1 MYLLTELDFT
11 NRNNKKYI
19 IYILKY
25 INIMNEYDVIVVG
38 GGHAGLEAAY
48 AVDRIGLSCAL
59 VTLRKQSIGQMSCN
73 PAIGGLGK
81 SHIVREIDAMGG
93 LMPIATDMSGIQYR
107 TLNTRKGDAVQ
118 ALRVQ
123 CDRKLYKQAAQK
135 IIKKTNIEII
145 EGEVE
150 DLVVEGKK
158 VKGVVTNKNIVKGK
172 RTILTTGTFL
182 NGRMYTGEEIEIGG
196 RSGDLSSI
204 PLSKK
209 LYQLNIPMGRLKTG
223 TPPRIKLSSIN
234 INLMEEQ
241 PGERPTPWMSLN
253 ERPKKHQKQL
263 SCFITRTNK
272 TTHEIIKKNTHLSAM
287 YSGNIVGIGPRYCPS
302 IEDKVNRFKNKEGH
316 QIFIEPE
323 GINKDLIY
331 PNGVSTSLPKD
342 IQLEFIQSIRGMRN
356 AIITEYGY
364 AVEYDF
370 IDPRII
376 KPTLEAKFLQG
387 FYLAGQINGTTG
399 YEEAAAQGLIAG
411 INAANSIKKKDEFIL
426 ERDEAY
432 IGVLIND
439 LTNHGITEPY
449 RMFTS
454 RAEHRLLLSQNNA
467 EQRLLLKA
475 HNLGLISNKRKEEF
489 LLKEKK
495 YKKFFNSILKKTK
508 TKTFIDNKNK
518 TKHLK
523 ENKNLYQLLSRPDV
537 NPNRLYKPKKHEKSL
552 YDRSVV
558 EIKYKGY
565 IEKQLREIK
574 KTKKQN
580 NKKIPKSFD
589 YNSIEGLSNE
599 VKEKLHQNKPR
610 TIGDANII
618 EGITPAAINLILI
631 YLKKAELLEQNA

>member
-1 MYLLTELDFT
+1 M
-11 NRNNKKYI
+11 NK
-19 IYILKY
+19 
-25 INIMNEYDVIVVG
+25 YDVVVVG

-59 VTLRKQSIGQMSCN
+59 VTFKRKSIGQMSCN

-93 LMPIATDMSGIQYR
+93 LMSRATDMSGIQYR

-123 CDRKLYKQAAQK
+123 CDRKLYKKATQK
-135 IIKKTNIEII
+135 IIKNTNIEVI
-145 EGEVE
+145 EGEVK
-150 DLVVEGKK
+150 DLVVEGNK
-158 VKGVVTNKNIVKGK
+158 VKGVITNNNTVMGK

-182 NGRMYTGEEIEIGG
+182 NGKMYAGEDVEIGG
-196 RSGDLSSI
+196 RSGDPSSI

-234 INLMEEQ
+234 INEMEEQ
-241 PGERPTPWMSLN
+241 PGEKPTPWMSLYK
-253 ERPKKHQKQL
+253 RPKKHQKQL
-263 SCFITRTNK
+263 SCYITRTNK
-272 TTHEIIKKNTHLSAM
+272 TTHKIIEQNTHLSAM
-287 YSGNIVGIGPRYCPS
+287 YSGNIIGIGPRYCPS

-323 GINKDLIY
+323 GIDKDLVY
-331 PNGVSTSLPKD
+331 PNGVSTSLPKK
-342 IQLEFIQSIRGMRN
+342 IQEEFIQSINGMKD
-356 AIITEYGY
+356 AVITEYGY

-370 IDPRII
+370 IDPRSI
-376 KPTLEAKFLQG
+376 KPTLETKFLEN

-399 YEEAAAQGLIAG
+399 YEEAAAQGLMAG
-411 INAANSIKKKDEFIL
+411 INAANSIKKREEFVL
-426 ERDEAY
+426 ERSEAY
-432 IGVLIND
+432 IGVLLND

-475 HNLGLISNKRKEEF
+475 HKLGLISDKRKEQY
-489 LLKEKK
+489 LLREEK
-495 YKKFFNSILKKTK
+495 YKVFFNTNLRKTK
-508 TKTFIDNKNK
+508 VNTFIDNNNNTNK
-518 TKHLK
+518 LNESKSLH
-523 ENKNLYQLLSRPDV
+523 QLLSRPDV
-537 NPNRLYKPKKHEKSL
+537 DPNKLYKPSKKEKSL
-552 YDRSVV
+552 YERSIV

-580 NKKIPKSFD
+580 NKKIPTTFNYCSVD
-589 YNSIEGLSNE
+589 GLSNE
-599 VKEKLHQNKPR
+599 VKEKLNHQKPR
-610 TIGDANII
+610 TIGDASII
-618 EGITPAAINLILI
+618 EGVTPAAINLILI
-631 YLKKAELLEQNA
+631 YLKKAEMLEQNA

>member
-1 MYLLTELDFT
+1 
-11 NRNNKKYI
+11 
-19 IYILKY
+19 
-25 INIMNEYDVIVVG
+25 MNEYDVIVVG

-59 VTLRKQSIGQMSCN
+59 VTLRKKSIGQMSCN

-93 LMPIATDMSGIQYR
+93 LMPKATDMSGIQYR

-135 IIKKTNIEII
+135 IIKNTNIEII
-145 EGEVE
+145 EGEVK
-150 DLVVEGKK
+150 DLVMEGKK
-158 VKGVVTNKNIVKGK
+158 VKGVVTDKNILKGK
-172 RTILTTGTFL
+172 KTILTTGTFL

-196 RSGDLSSI
+196 RLGDQSSI

-209 LYQLNIPMGRLKTG
+209 LYQLNIPIGRLKTG

-234 INLMEEQ
+234 IDQMEEQ
-241 PGERPTPWMSLN
+241 PGERPTPWMSLYD
-253 ERPKKHQKQL
+253 RPKKHQKQL

-272 TTHEIIKKNTHLSAM
+272 TTHKIIEKNTHLSAM

-302 IEDKVNRFKNKEGH
+302 IEDKVNRFKKKEGH
-316 QIFIEPE
+316 QIFIATE
-323 GINKDLIY
+323 GINKDLVY
-331 PNGVSTSLPKD
+331 PNGVSTSLPKK
-342 IQLEFIQSIRGMRN
+342 IQLEFIQSIRGLSN

-370 IDPRII
+370 IDPRVI
-376 KPTLEAKFLQG
+376 KATLETKFLQN

-411 INAANSIKKKDEFIL
+411 INASNSIKKKDEFIL
-426 ERDEAY
+426 ERNEAY

-475 HNLGLISNKRKEEF
+475 HNLGLIGNERKEDY

-495 YKKFFNSILKKTK
+495 YKKFFNSNLKKIK
-508 TKTFIDNKNK
+508 TKTFIDNENK

-523 ENKNLYQLLSRPDV
+523 ESKSLYQLLSRPDV
-537 NPNRLYKPKKHEKSL
+537 KPSRLYKPKECEKSF
-552 YDRSVV
+552 YERSVI

-580 NKKIPKSFD
+580 NKIIPTSFD
-589 YNSIEGLSNE
+589 YSSIEGLSNE
-599 VKEKLHQNKPR
+599 VKEKLNQNKPR
-610 TIGDANII
+610 TIGDASII
-618 EGITPAAINLILI
+618 EGVTPAAVNLILI

>member
-1 MYLLTELDFT
+1 M
-11 NRNNKKYI
+11 NKF
-19 IYILKY
+19 
-25 INIMNEYDVIVVG
+25 DVVVVG

-59 VTLRKQSIGQMSCN
+59 VTFKRKSIGQMSCN

-93 LMPIATDMSGIQYR
+93 LMSRATDMSGIQYR

-123 CDRKLYKQAAQK
+123 CDRKLYKQATQK
-135 IIKKTNIEII
+135 IIKNTNIEVI
-145 EGEVE
+145 EGEVK
-150 DLVVEGKK
+150 DLVVEGNK
-158 VKGVVTNKNIVKGK
+158 VKGVMTNNNTVLGK

-182 NGRMYTGEEIEIGG
+182 NGKMYAGEEVEIGG
-196 RSGDLSSI
+196 RSGDPSSI

-223 TPPRIKLSSIN
+223 TPPRIKLSSID
-234 INLMEEQ
+234 INKMEEQ
-241 PGERPTPWMSLN
+241 PGEKPTPWMSLYK
-253 ERPKKHQKQL
+253 RPKKHQKQL
-263 SCFITRTNK
+263 SCYITRTNK
-272 TTHEIIKKNTHLSAM
+272 TTHNIIEQNTHLSAM
-287 YSGNIVGIGPRYCPS
+287 YSGNIMGIGPRYCPS

-323 GINKDLIY
+323 GINKDLVY
-331 PNGVSTSLPKD
+331 PNGVSTSLPKK
-342 IQLEFIQSIRGMRN
+342 IQDDFIKSINGMRD
-356 AIITEYGY
+356 AVITEYGY

-370 IDPRII
+370 IDPRSI
-376 KPTLEAKFLQG
+376 KPTMETKFLDN

-399 YEEAAAQGLIAG
+399 YEEAAAQGLMAG
-411 INAANSIKKKDEFIL
+411 INAANSIKKREEFVL
-426 ERDEAY
+426 ERSEAY

-475 HNLGLISNKRKEEF
+475 HKQGLISEKRKEEY
-489 LLKEKK
+489 LLKEER
-495 YKKFFNSILKKTK
+495 YKKFFNTSLRKIKVN
-508 TKTFIDNKNK
+508 TFVDNNNNTNK
-518 TKHLK
+518 LK
-523 ENKNLYQLLSRPDV
+523 ESKSLYQLLSRPDV
-537 NPNRLYKPKKHEKSL
+537 NTNKLYKPNKKEKSL
-552 YDRSVV
+552 YERSVV

-580 NKKIPKSFD
+580 NKKIPTTFD
-589 YNSIEGLSNE
+589 YCSVEGLSNE
-599 VKEKLHQNKPR
+599 VKEKLNHHKPR
-610 TIGDANII
+610 TIGDAKII
-618 EGITPAAINLILI
+618 EGVTPAAINLILI

>member
-1 MYLLTELDFT
+1 M
-11 NRNNKKYI
+11 NK
-19 IYILKY
+19 
-25 INIMNEYDVIVVG
+25 YDVVVVG

-59 VTLRKQSIGQMSCN
+59 VTFKRKSIGQMSCN

-93 LMPIATDMSGIQYR
+93 LMSRATDMSGIQYR

-123 CDRKLYKQAAQK
+123 CDRKLYKKATQK
-135 IIKKTNIEII
+135 IIKNTDIEVI
-145 EGEVE
+145 EGEVK
-150 DLVVEGKK
+150 DLVVEGNK
-158 VKGVVTNKNIVKGK
+158 VKGVITNNNTVMGK

-182 NGRMYTGEEIEIGG
+182 NGKMYAGEDVEIGG
-196 RSGDLSSI
+196 RSGDPSSI

-234 INLMEEQ
+234 INEMEEQ
-241 PGERPTPWMSLN
+241 PGEKPTPWMSLYKT
-253 ERPKKHQKQL
+253 PKKHQKQL
-263 SCFITRTNK
+263 SCYITRTNK
-272 TTHEIIKKNTHLSAM
+272 TTHKIIEQNTHLSAM
-287 YSGNIVGIGPRYCPS
+287 YSGNIIGIGPRYCPS

-323 GINKDLIY
+323 GIDKDLVY
-331 PNGVSTSLPKD
+331 PNGVSTSLPKK
-342 IQLEFIQSIRGMRN
+342 IQEEFIQSINGMKD
-356 AIITEYGY
+356 AVITEYGY

-370 IDPRII
+370 IDPRSI
-376 KPTLEAKFLQG
+376 KPTLETKFLEN

-399 YEEAAAQGLIAG
+399 YEEAAAQGLMAG
-411 INAANSIKKKDEFIL
+411 INAANSIKKREEFVL
-426 ERDEAY
+426 ERSEAY
-432 IGVLIND
+432 IGVLLND

-475 HNLGLISNKRKEEF
+475 HKLGLISDKRKEQY
-489 LLKEKK
+489 LLREEK
-495 YKKFFNSILKKTK
+495 YKVFFNTNLKKTK
-508 TKTFIDNKNK
+508 VNMFIDNNNNTNK
-518 TKHLK
+518 LNESKSLH
-523 ENKNLYQLLSRPDV
+523 QLLSRPDV
-537 NPNRLYKPKKHEKSL
+537 DPNKLYKPSKKEKSL
-552 YDRSVV
+552 YERSIV

-580 NKKIPKSFD
+580 NKKIPTTFNYCSVD
-589 YNSIEGLSNE
+589 GLSNE
-599 VKEKLHQNKPR
+599 VKEKLNHQKPR
-610 TIGDANII
+610 TIGDASII
-618 EGITPAAINLILI
+618 EGVTPAAINLILI
-631 YLKKAELLEQNA
+631 YLKKAEMLEQNA

>member
-1 MYLLTELDFT
+1 M
-11 NRNNKKYI
+11 NK
-19 IYILKY
+19 
-25 INIMNEYDVIVVG
+25 YDVVVVG

-59 VTLRKQSIGQMSCN
+59 VTFKRKSIGQMSCN

-93 LMPIATDMSGIQYR
+93 LMSRATDMSGIQYR

-123 CDRKLYKQAAQK
+123 CDRKLYKKATQK
-135 IIKKTNIEII
+135 IIKNTNIEVI
-145 EGEVE
+145 EGEVK
-150 DLVVEGKK
+150 DLVVEGNK
-158 VKGVVTNKNIVKGK
+158 VKGVITNNNTVMGK

-182 NGRMYTGEEIEIGG
+182 NGKMYAGEDVEIGG
-196 RSGDLSSI
+196 RSGDPSSI

-234 INLMEEQ
+234 INEMEEQ
-241 PGERPTPWMSLN
+241 PGEKPTPWMSLYK
-253 ERPKKHQKQL
+253 RPKKHQKQL
-263 SCFITRTNK
+263 SCYITRTNK
-272 TTHEIIKKNTHLSAM
+272 TTHKIIEQNTHLSAM
-287 YSGNIVGIGPRYCPS
+287 YSGNIIGIGPRYCPS

-323 GINKDLIY
+323 GIDKDLVY
-331 PNGVSTSLPKD
+331 PNGVSTSLPKK
-342 IQLEFIQSIRGMRN
+342 IQEEFIQSINGMKD
-356 AIITEYGY
+356 AVITEYGY

-370 IDPRII
+370 IDPRSI
-376 KPTLEAKFLQG
+376 KPTLETKFLEN

-399 YEEAAAQGLIAG
+399 YEEAAAQGLMAG
-411 INAANSIKKKDEFIL
+411 INAANSIKKREEFVL
-426 ERDEAY
+426 ERSEAY
-432 IGVLIND
+432 IGVLLND

-475 HNLGLISNKRKEEF
+475 HKLGLISDKRKEQY
-489 LLKEKK
+489 LLREEK
-495 YKKFFNSILKKTK
+495 YKVFFNTNLRKTK
-508 TKTFIDNKNK
+508 VNMFIDNNNNTNK
-518 TKHLK
+518 LNESKSLH
-523 ENKNLYQLLSRPDV
+523 QLLSRPDV
-537 NPNRLYKPKKHEKSL
+537 DPKKLYKPSKKEKSL
-552 YDRSVV
+552 YERSIV

-580 NKKIPKSFD
+580 NKKIPTTFNYCSVD
-589 YNSIEGLSNE
+589 GLSNE
-599 VKEKLHQNKPR
+599 VKEKLNHQKPR
-610 TIGDANII
+610 TIGDASII
-618 EGITPAAINLILI
+618 EGVTPAAINLILI
-631 YLKKAELLEQNA
+631 YLKKAEMLEQNA

>member
-1 MYLLTELDFT
+1 M
-11 NRNNKKYI
+11 NK
-19 IYILKY
+19 
-25 INIMNEYDVIVVG
+25 YDVVVVG

-59 VTLRKQSIGQMSCN
+59 VTFKKKSIGQMSCN

-93 LMPIATDMSGIQYR
+93 LMSRATDMSGIQYR

-123 CDRKLYKQAAQK
+123 CDRKLYKQATQK
-135 IIKKTNIEII
+135 IIKNTNIEVI
-145 EGEVE
+145 EGEVK
-150 DLVVEGKK
+150 DLIVEGNK
-158 VKGVVTNKNIVKGK
+158 VKGVMTNNNTVLGK

-182 NGRMYTGEEIEIGG
+182 NGKMYSGEEVEIGG
-196 RSGDLSSI
+196 RSGDPSSI

-223 TPPRIKLSSIN
+223 TPPRIKLSSID
-234 INLMEEQ
+234 INEMEEQ
-241 PGERPTPWMSLN
+241 PGEKPTPWMSLYK
-253 ERPKKHQKQL
+253 RPKKHQKQL
-263 SCFITRTNK
+263 SCYITRTNK
-272 TTHEIIKKNTHLSAM
+272 TTHKIIEQNTHLSAM

-323 GINKDLIY
+323 GINKDLVY
-331 PNGVSTSLPKD
+331 PNGVSTSLPKK
-342 IQLEFIQSIRGMRN
+342 IQEEFIQSINGMKD
-356 AIITEYGY
+356 AVITEYGY

-370 IDPRII
+370 IDPRSI
-376 KPTLEAKFLQG
+376 KPTLETKFLDN

-399 YEEAAAQGLIAG
+399 YEEAAAQGLMAG
-411 INAANSIKKKDEFIL
+411 INAANSIKKREEFVL
-426 ERDEAY
+426 ERSEAY

-475 HNLGLISNKRKEEF
+475 HKQGLISEERKEEY
-489 LLKEKK
+489 LLKEER
-495 YKKFFNSILKKTK
+495 YKNFFNNNLRKTK
-508 TKTFIDNKNK
+508 VNTFVDNNNNTNK
-518 TKHLK
+518 LSESKS
-523 ENKNLYQLLSRPDV
+523 LYQLLSRPDV
-537 NPNRLYKPKKHEKSL
+537 NPKKLYKPNKKEKSF
-552 YDRSVV
+552 YERSVV

-574 KTKKQN
+574 KTRKQN
-580 NKKIPKSFD
+580 NKKIPTSFD
-589 YNSIEGLSNE
+589 YCSVEGLSNE
-599 VKEKLHQNKPR
+599 VKEKLNHHKPR

-618 EGITPAAINLILI
+618 EGVTPAAINLILI

>member
-1 MYLLTELDFT
+1 M
-11 NRNNKKYI
+11 NK
-19 IYILKY
+19 
-25 INIMNEYDVIVVG
+25 YDVVVVG

-59 VTLRKQSIGQMSCN
+59 VTFKRKSIGQMSCN

-93 LMPIATDMSGIQYR
+93 LMSRATDMSGIQYR

-123 CDRKLYKQAAQK
+123 CDRKLYKKATQK
-135 IIKKTNIEII
+135 IIKNTNIEVI
-145 EGEVE
+145 EGEVK
-150 DLVVEGKK
+150 DLVVERNK
-158 VKGVVTNKNIVKGK
+158 VKGVITNNNTVMGK

-182 NGRMYTGEEIEIGG
+182 NGKMYTGEEVETGG
-196 RSGDLSSI
+196 RSGDKSSI

-234 INLMEEQ
+234 INEMEEQ
-241 PGERPTPWMSLN
+241 PGEKPTPWMSLYK
-253 ERPKKHQKQL
+253 RPKKHQKQL
-263 SCFITRTNK
+263 SCYITRTNK
-272 TTHEIIKKNTHLSAM
+272 TTHKIIEQNTHLSAM

-323 GINKDLIY
+323 GIDKDLVY
-331 PNGVSTSLPKD
+331 PNGVSTSLPKK
-342 IQLEFIQSIRGMRN
+342 IQKEFIQSINGMRD
-356 AIITEYGY
+356 AVITEYGY

-370 IDPRII
+370 IDPRSI
-376 KPTLEAKFLQG
+376 KPTLETKFLEN

-399 YEEAAAQGLIAG
+399 YEEAAAQGLMAG
-411 INAANSIKKKDEFIL
+411 INAANSIKKGEEFVL
-426 ERDEAY
+426 ERSEAY
-432 IGVLIND
+432 IGVLLND

-475 HNLGLISNKRKEEF
+475 HKLGLINDERKEQY
-489 LLKEKK
+489 LLKEER
-495 YKKFFNSILKKTK
+495 YKEFFNTSLKKIK
-508 TKTFIDNKNK
+508 VNMFIDNNNNANK
-518 TKHLK
+518 LNESKSLH
-523 ENKNLYQLLSRPDV
+523 QLLSRPDV
-537 NPNRLYKPKKHEKSL
+537 DPNKLYKPSKKEKSL
-552 YDRSVV
+552 YERSVV

-580 NKKIPKSFD
+580 NKKIPTTFD
-589 YNSIEGLSNE
+589 YCSVDGLSNE
-599 VKEKLHQNKPR
+599 VREKLNQHKPR
-610 TIGDANII
+610 TIGDASII
-618 EGITPAAINLILI
+618 EGVTPAAINLILI
-631 YLKKAELLEQNA
+631 YLKKAEMLEQNA

>member
-1 MYLLTELDFT
+1 M
-11 NRNNKKYI
+11 NK
-19 IYILKY
+19 
-25 INIMNEYDVIVVG
+25 YDVVVVG

-59 VTLRKQSIGQMSCN
+59 VTFKKKSIGQMSCN

-93 LMPIATDMSGIQYR
+93 LMPKATDMSGIQYR

-123 CDRKLYKQAAQK
+123 CDRRLYKRATQK
-135 IIKKTNIEII
+135 IIKNTNINII
-145 EGEVE
+145 EGEVR
-150 DLVVEGKK
+150 DLIVEGNK
-158 VKGVVTNKNIVKGK
+158 VKGIKTNNNTVFGK

-182 NGRMYTGEEIEIGG
+182 NGKMYSGEEVEVGG
-196 RSGDLSSI
+196 RSGDPSSI
-204 PLSKK
+204 PLSQK

-234 INLMEEQ
+234 INEMEEQ
-241 PGERPTPWMSLN
+241 PGEKPTPWMSLYQ
-253 ERPKKHQKQL
+253 RPKKHQKQL
-263 SCFITRTNK
+263 SCYITRTNK
-272 TTHEIIKKNTHLSAM
+272 ITHKIIEQNTHLSAM

-302 IEDKVNRFKNKEGH
+302 IEDKINRFKNKNGH

-323 GINKDLIY
+323 GIGKDLVY
-331 PNGVSTSLPKD
+331 PNGVSTSLPKK
-342 IQLEFIQSIRGMRN
+342 IQEEFIQSINGMKD

-370 IDPRII
+370 IDPRSI
-376 KPTLEAKFLQG
+376 KPTLETKFLEN

-399 YEEAAAQGLIAG
+399 YEEAAAQGLMAG
-411 INAANSIKKKDEFIL
+411 INAANSIKKGEEFIL
-426 ERDEAY
+426 ERSEAY
-432 IGVLIND
+432 IGVLLND

-467 EQRLLLKA
+467 EQRLLIKA
-475 HNLGLISNKRKEEF
+475 HKLGLISDKRKEEY
-489 LLKEKK
+489 LLNEERYKE
-495 YKKFFNSILKKTK
+495 FFNTKLKKIK
-508 TKTFIDNKNK
+508 VNVFVDNNNNK
-518 TKHLK
+518 HKLNESKDLH
-523 ENKNLYQLLSRPDV
+523 QLLSRPDV
-537 NPNRLYKPKKHEKSL
+537 DPTKLYKPNKKEKSL
-552 YDRSVV
+552 YKRSVI

-580 NKKIPKSFD
+580 NKTIPTNFD
-589 YNSIEGLSNE
+589 YYSVDGLSNE
-599 VKEKLHQNKPR
+599 VKEKLNHHKPR
-610 TIGDANII
+610 TIGDAGVI
-618 EGITPAAINLILI
+618 EGVTPAAINLILI

>member
-1 MYLLTELDFT
+1 M
-11 NRNNKKYI
+11 NK
-19 IYILKY
+19 
-25 INIMNEYDVIVVG
+25 YDVVVVG

-48 AVDRIGLSCAL
+48 AVDRIGLSCVL
-59 VTLRKQSIGQMSCN
+59 VTFKKKSIGQMSCN

-93 LMPIATDMSGIQYR
+93 LMSRATDMSGIQYR

-123 CDRKLYKQAAQK
+123 CDRKLYKQATQK
-135 IIKKTNIEII
+135 IIKNTNIEVI
-145 EGEVE
+145 EGEVK
-150 DLVVEGKK
+150 DLIVEGNK
-158 VKGVVTNKNIVKGK
+158 VKGVMTNNNTVLGK

-182 NGRMYTGEEIEIGG
+182 NGKMYSGEEVEIGG
-196 RSGDLSSI
+196 RSGDPSSI

-223 TPPRIKLSSIN
+223 TPPRIKLSSID
-234 INLMEEQ
+234 INEMEEQ
-241 PGERPTPWMSLN
+241 PGEKPTPWMSLYK
-253 ERPKKHQKQL
+253 RPKKHQKQL
-263 SCFITRTNK
+263 SCYITRTNK
-272 TTHEIIKKNTHLSAM
+272 TTHNIIEQNTHLSAM

-323 GINKDLIY
+323 GINKDLVY
-331 PNGVSTSLPKD
+331 PNGVSTSLPKK
-342 IQLEFIQSIRGMRN
+342 IQEEFIQSINGMKD
-356 AIITEYGY
+356 AVITEYGY

-370 IDPRII
+370 IDPRSI
-376 KPTLEAKFLQG
+376 KPTLETKFLDN

-399 YEEAAAQGLIAG
+399 YEEAAAQGLMAG
-411 INAANSIKKKDEFIL
+411 INAANSIKKREEFVL
-426 ERDEAY
+426 ERSEAY

-475 HNLGLISNKRKEEF
+475 HKLGLISDKRKEQYLSRE
-489 LLKEKK
+489 EK
-495 YKKFFNSILKKTK
+495 YKVFFNTNLKKTK
-508 TKTFIDNKNK
+508 VNMFIDNNNNTNK
-518 TKHLK
+518 LNESKS
-523 ENKNLYQLLSRPDV
+523 LYQLLSRPDV
-537 NPNRLYKPKKHEKSL
+537 DPKKLYKPSKKEKSL
-552 YDRSVV
+552 YERSIV

-574 KTKKQN
+574 KTRKQN
-580 NKKIPKSFD
+580 NKKIPTTFD
-589 YNSIEGLSNE
+589 YCSVEGLSNE
-599 VKEKLHQNKPR
+599 VKEKLNHHKPR

-618 EGITPAAINLILI
+618 EGVTPAAINLILI

>member
-1 MYLLTELDFT
+1 M
-11 NRNNKKYI
+11 NK
-19 IYILKY
+19 
-25 INIMNEYDVIVVG
+25 YDVVVVG

-59 VTLRKQSIGQMSCN
+59 VTFKKKSIGQMSCN

-93 LMPIATDMSGIQYR
+93 LMSRATDMSGIQYR

-123 CDRKLYKQAAQK
+123 CDRKLYKQATQK
-135 IIKKTNIEII
+135 IIKNTNIEVI
-145 EGEVE
+145 EGEVK
-150 DLVVEGKK
+150 DLVVEGNK
-158 VKGVVTNKNIVKGK
+158 VKGVMTNNNTVLGK

-182 NGRMYTGEEIEIGG
+182 NGKMYAGEEVEIGG
-196 RSGDLSSI
+196 RSGDPSSI

-223 TPPRIKLSSIN
+223 TPPRIKLSSID
-234 INLMEEQ
+234 INKMEEQ
-241 PGERPTPWMSLN
+241 PGEKPTPWMSLYK
-253 ERPKKHQKQL
+253 RPKKHQKQL
-263 SCFITRTNK
+263 SCYITRTNK
-272 TTHEIIKKNTHLSAM
+272 TTHNIIEQNTHLSAM

-323 GINKDLIY
+323 GINKDLVY
-331 PNGVSTSLPKD
+331 PNGVSTSLPKK
-342 IQLEFIQSIRGMRN
+342 IQDDFIKSINGMRD
-356 AIITEYGY
+356 AVITEYGY

-370 IDPRII
+370 IDPRSI
-376 KPTLEAKFLQG
+376 KPTMETKFLDN

-399 YEEAAAQGLIAG
+399 YEEAAAQGLMAG
-411 INAANSIKKKDEFIL
+411 INAANSIKKREEFVL
-426 ERDEAY
+426 ERSEAY

-467 EQRLLLKA
+467 EQRLLLRA
-475 HNLGLISNKRKEEF
+475 HKQGLISEKRKEEY
-489 LLKEKK
+489 LLKEER
-495 YKKFFNSILKKTK
+495 YKKFFNTSLRKIKVN
-508 TKTFIDNKNK
+508 TFVDNNNNTNK
-518 TKHLK
+518 LK
-523 ENKNLYQLLSRPDV
+523 ESKSLYQLLSRPDV
-537 NPNRLYKPKKHEKSL
+537 NTNKLYKPNKKEKSL
-552 YDRSVV
+552 YERSVV

-580 NKKIPKSFD
+580 NKKIPTTFD
-589 YNSIEGLSNE
+589 YCSVEGLSNE
-599 VKEKLHQNKPR
+599 VKEKLNHHKPR

-618 EGITPAAINLILI
+618 EGVTPAAINLILI